1 MSEIINNKVFL
12 GDMFSAND
20 EVMLKE
26 NNITCVICVAE
37 GINIRFNNPNIK
49 FYKYDLQDDLDCDI
63 SLYFDEIGKI
73 IDREKT
79 VLVNCVA
86 GISRSSTIVISY
98 IMKYYEFN
106 LKDAFIYVRN
116 KRNMICPNKKFLR
129 CLFDYEM
136 KLFGRNSIKWDEM
149 VQLCFYS

>member
-1 MSEIINNKVFL
+1 MSEIIDKKIFL
-12 GDMFSAND
+12 GDMVSAND
-20 EVMLKE
+20 EIMLKE

-37 GINIRFNNPNIK
+37 GLNIRLNNSNIK
-49 FYKYDLQDDLDCDI
+49 IYKYDLQDNSDCDI

-73 IDREKT
+73 IESEKT
-79 VLVNCVA
+79 VLVICAA

-98 IMKYYEFN
+98 IMNYYDLN
-106 LKDAFIYVRN
+106 LKDAFNYVRN

-136 KLFGRNSIKWDEM
+136 KLFGRNIIKWDEM
-149 VQLCFYS
+149 VQLCFYT

>member
-1 MSEIINNKVFL
+1 MSEIIDKKIFL
-12 GDMFSAND
+12 GDMVSAND
-20 EVMLKE
+20 EIMLKE

-37 GINIRFNNPNIK
+37 GLNIRLNNSNIK
-49 FYKYDLQDDLDCDI
+49 IYKYDLQDNSDCDI

-73 IDREKT
+73 IESENT
-79 VLVNCVA
+79 VLVICAA

-98 IMKYYEFN
+98 IMNYYDLN
-106 LKDAFIYVRN
+106 LKDAFNYVRN

-149 VQLCFYS
+149 VQLCFYT

>member
-1 MSEIINNKVFL
+1 MSEIIDKKIFL
-12 GDMFSAND
+12 GDMVSAND
-20 EVMLKE
+20 EIMLKE

-37 GINIRFNNPNIK
+37 GLNIRLNNPNIK
-49 FYKYDLQDDLDCDI
+49 FYKYDLQDNSDCDI
-63 SLYFDEIGKI
+63 SLYFDEIGKLI
-73 IDREKT
+73 EREKT
-79 VLVNCVA
+79 VLVICAA

-98 IMKYYEFN
+98 IMNYYEFN
-106 LKDAFIYVRN
+106 LKDAFNYVRN

-129 CLFDYEM
+129 CLFEYEM

>member
-1 MSEIINNKVFL
+1 MSEIIDKKIFL
-12 GDMFSAND
+12 GDMVSAND
-20 EVMLKE
+20 EIMLKE

-37 GINIRFNNPNIK
+37 GLNIRLNNPNIK
-49 FYKYDLQDDLDCDI
+49 IYKYDLQDNSDCDI
-63 SLYFDEIGKI
+63 SLYFDEIGKLI
-73 IDREKT
+73 ESEKT
-79 VLVNCVA
+79 VLVICAA

-98 IMKYYEFN
+98 IMNYYDLN
-106 LKDAFIYVRN
+106 LKDTFNYVRN

-149 VQLCFYS
+149 VQLCFYT